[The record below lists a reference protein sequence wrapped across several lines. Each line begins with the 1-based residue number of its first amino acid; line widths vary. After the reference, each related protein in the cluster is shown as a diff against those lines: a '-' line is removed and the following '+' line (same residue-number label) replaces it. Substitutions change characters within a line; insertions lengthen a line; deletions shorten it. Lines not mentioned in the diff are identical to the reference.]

1 MPKVLR
7 DQIAASSN
15 NNNNKGSRSFST
27 SAYNA
32 QQEQQQ
38 KPEPTQ
44 QQPTEPTVA
53 EVAEMIAVASG
64 QQPAVKTEEKVGH
77 KFGIPTLPIP
87 RSEIMKR
94 RYDPLVEHFTKLM
107 MHSGKLALAQRVS
120 SSLYYAYYAL
130 ETHGQA
136 KILLLAR

>member
-1 MPKVLR
+1 MPQVLR

-15 NNNNKGSRSFST
+15 NNNKGTRSFST

-32 QQEQQQ
+32 QQEQ
-38 KPEPTQ
+38 PEPTQ
-44 QQPTEPTVA
+44 KQPTEPTMA
-53 EVAEMIAVASG
+53 DVAEMIAVAAG

-77 KFGIPTLPIP
+77 KFGIPAMPIP
-87 RSEIMKR
+87 RSENLKH

-120 SSLYYAYYAL
+120 LM
-130 ETHGQA
+130 
-136 KILLLAR
+136 LLRP